1 MLLSNLFSIEQNR
14 ELEREHVSDVHAA
27 ELFGFL
33 KDKTIKMKFHVPSES
48 VETRDEMCSQGG
60 EIEISCR
67 HKLSMLKYENRKT
80 ELQKRLK

>member
-14 ELEREHVSDVHAA
+14 ELEREHVSNVLAA
-27 ELFGFL
+27 ELFGSL

-67 HKLSMLKYENRKT
+67 HELSILK
-80 ELQKRLK
+80 